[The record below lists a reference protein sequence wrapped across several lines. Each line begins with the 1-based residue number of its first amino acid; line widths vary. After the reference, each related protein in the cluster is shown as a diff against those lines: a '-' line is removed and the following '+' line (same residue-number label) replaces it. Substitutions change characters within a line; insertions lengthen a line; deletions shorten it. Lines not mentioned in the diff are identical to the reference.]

1 MCLRLAPL
9 SLAFSSFKVLASP
22 RALPESF
29 EVSNHSAIGR
39 EPTLARLLSDIAP
52 NVRTTN

>member
-1 MCLRLAPL
+1 MCLESVTL

-22 RALPESF
+22 RAPPKSF

-39 EPTLARLLSDIAP
+39 EPTLARLLDDIAP

>member
-1 MCLRLAPL
+1 VCLRLAPL

-39 EPTLARLLSDIAP
+39 EPTLARLLGDIAP
-52 NVRTTN
+52 SVRTTN